1 MDDQIKILN
10 SMGLLV
16 MERMPDGSFR
26 QIGNAP
32 GWLGL
37 FLRKGSELRP
47 DKMSPFLENFL
58 IDAENF
64 WRSAISGK
72 LRSDPWME
80 TDPVSGEEHA
90 FEAIA
95 VVSDSRKILLIEKV
109 SCSYY
114 KEKQD
119 IIQKGRELSL
129 AYHRLEKIEAELR
142 KAKNEAEAANR
153 AKSEFLS
160 NMGHELRTPMNA
172 VIGFIYLVLQS
183 NLGSSQTEYLNHAYE
198 SAQSL
203 MKILNDI
210 LAYSELESKD
220 HQSEEAEFVIN
231 NVLKRLSDKITP
243 EAEAKGLMIRYS
255 VSEGI
260 PRILSGDS
268 EKLNQIL
275 VNLAD
280 NAIKFTDKGCVSVR
294 IEAVSRS
301 ESRIKL
307 RFSIADTGIG
317 IPQDKLPIIFDAFTQ
332 ADSSSTRRFG
342 GTGLGLAICRRLS
355 EMMGGKIGV
364 ESEKGRGSTFTLTAT
379 FGVTS
384 PDDLEAVSN
393 HSLKI
398 AQKDES
404 QHIGCSEFCDTSHA
418 ITSLKKLRTLIHE
431 GDFESVACMKQIRKD
446 LTGISAKDKIARL
459 ESYIHNY
466 EFEAAEEILNE
477 ILNTIKEN

>member
-1 MDDQIKILN
+1 
-10 SMGLLV
+10 
-16 MERMPDGSFR
+16 MERMPDSTFR

-32 GWLGL
+32 GWLEL

-47 DKMSPFLENFL
+47 DKMSLFLENFL

-64 WRSAISGK
+64 WKSALSGK

-119 IIQKGRELSL
+119 IIQKRRELSL
-129 AYHRLEKIEAELR
+129 AYHRLEKVEAELR

-153 AKSEFLS
+153 AKTEFLS

-183 NLGSSQTEYLNHAYE
+183 DLNSSQMEYLNHAYS

-220 HQSEEAEFVIN
+220 HQTEEREFVIDH
-231 NVLKRLSDKITP
+231 VLKKLSDKIAF
-243 EAEAKGLMIRYS
+243 EAESKGLMLRYS

-280 NAIKFTDKGCVSVR
+280 NAIKFTDKGYVFIGVES
-294 IEAVSRS
+294 VSRS
-301 ESRIKL
+301 ENRITL

-317 IPQDKLPIIFDAFTQ
+317 IPRDKLPIIFDAFTQ
-332 ADSSSTRRFG
+332 ADGSSTRRFG
-342 GTGLGLAICRRLS
+342 GKGLGLAICKRLA
-355 EMMGGKIGV
+355 EMMMGEICV
-364 ESEKGRGSTFTLTAT
+364 ESEEGRGSTFTLTVS
-379 FGVTS
+379 FGIAS
-384 PDDLEAVSN
+384 PDDIEAISN
-393 HSLKI
+393 HSFHI
-398 AQKDES
+398 GQKDES
-404 QHIGCSEFCDTSHA
+404 KHIRCSEFCDTSH
-418 ITSLKKLRTLIHE
+418 IIRSLKRLRTLIQE
-431 GDFESVACMKQIRKD
+431 GDFESVACMRQIGKD
-446 LTGISAKDKIARL
+446 LSKIVAKGKIARL

-466 EFEAAEEILNE
+466 EFEAAEEILDE